1 MNNTSSEHRG
11 IVKSAMMLS
20 IVSAFGLIFSFIKE
34 AVIAGF
40 FGTSAGT
47 DAYTI
52 AIQIPVILFAVVSTA
67 IQTVVVPLYSKA
79 LYGEGKKDADNFASN
94 FTTIVTIITITAVII
109 CEIFTDQIV
118 YLFAPGL
125 NHEIHDLAVQ
135 LSRIVLPTMI
145 MTELITINA
154 GIMQVN
160 GSYVL
165 PALSVNVLNTVFVL
179 VIIFCAKFLGIYAAA
194 GGVFIGT
201 LLQVLYSVIVRR
213 KYFKYK
219 LRLNI
224 KDKRIIKAGKM
235 AVPVFL
241 GIGAAEI
248 NKIVDKMVSSFLIT
262 GSISSLNYASKLTT
276 AISSLLITNIATVVY
291 PKYSK
296 YAAKNDE
303 KALSDMFKMTLS
315 LYLLILVPIIFGGAF
330 LSREIIILVFKRG
343 AFDENSVKAVA
354 PLFACYLIC
363 LIFTAIRQSAS
374 RVFYSLGDSKTP
386 MKNSVI
392 GIGINII
399 LNIILAYYFGALGLA
414 MATTI
419 STAIISG
426 LILREITVYIKKISY
441 KDVFITCVKSILAA
455 ICMTLVLLVTRDAL
469 IGSLKNIHSEFIQNL
484 SYALICV
491 IFGLCIYFI
500 ALILLKTKE
509 VSAVKKFFNGRKRN
523 A

>member
-1 MNNTSSEHRG
+1 MSNISCEHNG
-11 IVKSAMMLS
+11 ILKSAMMLS

-34 AVIAGF
+34 AVIAGY
-40 FGTSAGT
+40 FGTSAST

-67 IQTVVVPLYSKA
+67 IQTVIVPLYSKA
-79 LYGEGKKDADNFASN
+79 LYSEGRKGADDFASN
-94 FTTIVTIITITAVII
+94 FTTIVTVITITAVII

-118 YLFAPGL
+118 YLFSPGL

-154 GIMQVN
+154 GIMQVH

-165 PALSVNVLNTVFVL
+165 PALSINILNTVFIFV
-179 VIIFCAKFLGIYAAA
+179 VVFCAKKFGIYASAS
-194 GGVFIGT
+194 GVFLGT
-201 LLQVLYSVIVRR
+201 FLQVLYSVIVRR

-219 LRLNI
+219 FCLNI
-224 KDKRIIKAGKM
+224 KDKRIEKAGKM
-235 AVPVFL
+235 AIPVFL

-248 NKIVDKMVSSFLIT
+248 NKVVDKIVSSFLVT
-262 GSISSLNYASKLTT
+262 GSISSLNYASKLTS
-276 AISSLLITNIATVVY
+276 AMSSLLITNIATVVY

-296 YAAKNDE
+296 YATKNDE
-303 KALSDMFKMTLS
+303 KALADVFKMTLS
-315 LYLLILVPIIFGGAF
+315 LYVLILIPINFGGTF
-330 LSREIIILVFKRG
+330 LSREIIALVFKRG
-343 AFDENSVKAVA
+343 AFDENSVKTVA

-399 LNIILAYYFGALGLA
+399 LNVILAYYFDALGLA
-414 MATTI
+414 IATTI
-419 STAIISG
+419 STAVISG
-426 LILREITVYIKKISY
+426 LILKQLSKRLPKISY
-441 KDVFITCVKSILAA
+441 REVICVCIKCIIASTC
-455 ICMTLVLLVTRDAL
+455 MNYVLLSAKGVL
-469 IGSLKNIHSEFIQNL
+469 IQLIKNIPGEFMQT
-484 SYALICV
+484 LIYLGISV
-491 IFGLCIYFI
+491 ILGSCIYII

-509 VSAVKKFFNGRKRN
+509 VSAIKKLLKWRK
-523 A
+523 